1 MSKFRVEIQLAF
13 IVEAESEDDVESAV
27 EEEMMG
33 VGMAHLEAMHP
44 EMAESVKTMSK
55 DDPMMVA
62 WVGKFNSDWES
73 TPEDA

>member
-33 VGMAHLEAMHP
+33 VGDVLAINRI
-44 EMAESVKTMSK
+44 AE
-55 DDPMMVA
+55 VA
-62 WVGKFNSDWES
+62 
-73 TPEDA
+73 P

>member
-1 MSKFRVEIQLAF
+1 MGGMCDTALR
-13 IVEAESEDDVESAV
+13 AESK
-27 EEEMMG
+27 EEMMG